1 MKSISEIDTVSKR
14 ASRATGFSW
23 GVAEEVGKNI
33 RLLELFGLSGIKN
46 LNSFYKKR
54 KNNKFE
60 NLNLINKDNKSKEF
74 HFCPIIA
81 GVNFL
86 DQIKNLEYLHE
97 IKFEKIAYPLL
108 FLPFAS
114 RASEVIG
121 KKLLLKF
128 NDKEFLLSFNN
139 NIYSNYF
146 KNQVIESA
154 ENLSIKFL
162 DNSDSFSEDDW
173 NELYKLSEDTFV
185 EENDSLKRGGAGAGL
200 TDND

>member
-1 MKSISEIDTVSKR
+1 MKSLSEIDTISKR
-14 ASRATGFSW
+14 ASKATGFSW
-23 GVAEEVGKNI
+23 GIAEEIGKNT
-33 RLLELFGLSGIKN
+33 RLLEMFGLPGIKHLN
-46 LNSFYKKR
+46 YYFKLYKKQKFQNISLISKLNS
-54 KNNKFE
+54 
-60 NLNLINKDNKSKEF
+60 SKISY
-74 HFCPIIA
+74 CPIIT

-185 EENDSLKRGGAGAGL
+185 EENDSLKQGGAGAGL